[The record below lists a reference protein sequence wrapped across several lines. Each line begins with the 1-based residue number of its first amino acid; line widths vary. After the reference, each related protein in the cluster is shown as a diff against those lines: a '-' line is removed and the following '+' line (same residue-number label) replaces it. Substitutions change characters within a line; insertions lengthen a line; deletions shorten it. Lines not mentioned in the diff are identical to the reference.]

1 MRGGHD
7 RRMRLGA
14 IPFMVVILMSLVLP
28 MAFVLY
34 GSFIANDEYSL
45 ENYREVFTSVF
56 YLGAFRTSIGLSALT
71 AAIGVVLGLVVA
83 ASLRRSSEGLR
94 RLILTYSNIAA
105 NFVGVPLAFAFII
118 MFGFN
123 GAFTLIL
130 KRYGLVDEI
139 NIYSFEGLILVYSY
153 FQVSLAA
160 LLIFPALAGITFDL
174 EEAARLMGVPATR
187 FWWRV
192 GLPILRNSLIAVFC
206 LLFAN
211 AMGTYATVY
220 ALVGGSANLVTVR
233 IGELVGGDVFSDPNL
248 ANALAIVLVVTLL
261 VPVIVGQLLSR
272 PEPAHA

>member
-1 MRGGHD
+1 MTEAHD

-14 IPFMVVILMSLVLP
+14 VPFLVTIAMALVVP
-28 MAFVLY
+28 MAFVVY
-34 GSFIANDEYSL
+34 GSFIAADEWSL
-45 ENYREVFTSVF
+45 ANYEEIFTNVF
-56 YLGAFRTSIGLSALT
+56 YRGAFRTSIGLSALT
-71 AAIGVVLGLVVA
+71 AAIGLVLGLVVA
-83 ASLRRSSEGLR
+83 AHLRRVSGALR
-94 RLILTYSNIAA
+94 RLVLTYSNIAA

-130 KRYGLVDEI
+130 KRYGLVNEI
-139 NIYSFEGLILVYSY
+139 NVYSFGGLILVYSY

-160 LLIFPALAGITFDL
+160 LLIYPALAAITTEL
-174 EEAARLMGVPATR
+174 EEAARLMGVSRAR
-187 FWWRV
+187 FWRRV
-192 GLPILRNSLIAVFC
+192 GLPIIRNPLIAVYC

-248 ANALAIVLVVTLL
+248 ANALSTLLVVTLL
-261 VPVIVGQLLSR
+261 IPVVVGQILTR
-272 PEPAHA
+272 KGPAHG

>member
-1 MRGGHD
+1 MTEAHD

-14 IPFMVVILMSLVLP
+14 APFIVAIAMSLVLP
-28 MAFVLY
+28 MLYVLF
-34 GSFIANDEYSL
+34 GSLVANDEYSL
-45 ENYREVFTSVF
+45 ANYQEIFGNIF
-56 YLGAFRTSIGLSALT
+56 YINAFRTSAGISVLT
-71 AAIGVVLGLVVA
+71 AAIGLSLGLVVA
-83 ASLRRSSEGLR
+83 AALRRASEGTR
-94 RLILTYSNIAA
+94 RLVLTYSNIAA

-139 NIYSFEGLILVYSY
+139 NIYSFGGLILVYSY

-160 LLIFPALAGITFDL
+160 LLIYPALAAITFDL
-174 EEAARLMGVPATR
+174 EEAARLMGVPPMK

-233 IGELVGGDVFSDPNL
+233 IGELVAGDVFSDPNL
-248 ANALAIVLVVTLL
+248 ANALSIVLVVTLL
-261 VPVIVGQLLSR
+261 IPVVIGQALSR
-272 PEPAHA
+272 REPAYG

>member
-1 MRGGHD
+1 MTEAHD

-14 IPFMVVILMSLVLP
+14 VPFMVTIAMALVVP
-28 MAFVLY
+28 MGFVVY
-34 GSFIANDEYSL
+34 GSFIAADEWSL
-45 ENYREVFTSVF
+45 ANYEEIFGNVF
-56 YLGAFRTSIGLSALT
+56 YRGAFRTSIGLSALT
-71 AAIGVVLGLVVA
+71 AAIGLVLGLVVA
-83 ASLRRSSEGLR
+83 AHLRRVSGALR
-94 RLILTYSNIAA
+94 RLVLTYSNIAA

-130 KRYGLVDEI
+130 KRYGLVNEI
-139 NIYSFEGLILVYSY
+139 NVYSFGGLILVYSY

-160 LLIFPALAGITFDL
+160 LLLYPALAAITTEI
-174 EEAARLMGVPATR
+174 EEAARLMGVSRAR
-187 FWWRV
+187 FWRRV
-192 GLPILRNSLIAVFC
+192 GLPIIRNPLIAVYC

-248 ANALAIVLVVTLL
+248 ANALSTLL
-261 VPVIVGQLLSR
+261 VVVLLIPVVVGQILTR
-272 PEPAHA
+272 KGPAHG

>member
-139 NIYSFEGLILVYSY
+139 NIYSFGGLILVYSY

>member
-1 MRGGHD
+1 MTDAQD

-14 IPFMVVILMSLVLP
+14 VPFMVTILMALVLP
-28 MAFVLY
+28 MGFVLY
-34 GSFIANDEYSL
+34 GSFIAADEWSL
-45 ENYREVFTSVF
+45 ANYEEIVTNVF
-56 YLGAFRTSIGLSALT
+56 YRGAFRTSIGLSALT
-71 AAIGVVLGLVVA
+71 AAIGLVLGLVVA
-83 ASLRRSSEGLR
+83 AHLRRVSGGMR
-94 RLILTYSNIAA
+94 RLVLTYSNIAA

-130 KRYGLVDEI
+130 KRYGLVNEI
-139 NIYSFEGLILVYSY
+139 NIYSFGGLILVYSY

-160 LLIFPALAGITFDL
+160 LLTYPALAAITPDL
-174 EEAARLMGVPATR
+174 EEAARLMGVSRAR
-187 FWWRV
+187 FWRRV
-192 GLPILRNSLIAVFC
+192 GLPILRNPLIAVYC

-248 ANALAIVLVVTLL
+248 ANALSVLLVVTLL
-261 VPVIVGQLLSR
+261 VPVIVGQILTR
-272 PEPAHA
+272 KGPAHG

>member
-1 MRGGHD
+1 MTDAHD

-14 IPFMVVILMSLVLP
+14 VPFIVTIAMALVFPMSFVVW
-28 MAFVLY
+28 
-34 GSFIANDEYSL
+34 GSFIAADEWSL
-45 ENYREVFTSVF
+45 DNYREIFGNVF
-56 YLGAFRTSIGLSALT
+56 YRGAFRTSIGLSALT
-71 AAIGVVLGLVVA
+71 AAIGLVLGLVVA
-83 ASLRRSSEGLR
+83 AHLKRVSGGLR
-94 RLILTYSNIAA
+94 RLVLTYSNIAA

-139 NIYSFEGLILVYSY
+139 NVYSFGGLILVYSY

-160 LLIFPALAGITFDL
+160 LLLYPALAAITTDL
-174 EEAARLMGVPATR
+174 EEAARLMGVSRAR
-187 FWWRV
+187 FWRRV
-192 GLPILRNSLIAVFC
+192 GLPIIRNPLIAVYC

-248 ANALAIVLVVTLL
+248 ANALSTLL
-261 VPVIVGQLLSR
+261 VVVLLIPVIVGQILTR
-272 PEPAHA
+272 KGPAHG

>member
-1 MRGGHD
+1 MIEAHD
-7 RRMRLGA
+7 HRARLGA
-14 IPFMVVILMSLVLP
+14 APFMIAIMMSLVLP
-28 MAFVLY
+28 MSFVLY
-34 GSFIANDEYSL
+34 GSFIVNDEYSL
-45 ENYREVFTSVF
+45 ANYREIFTNIF
-56 YLGAFRTSIGLSALT
+56 YLGAFRSSIGLSMLT
-71 AAIGVVLGLVVA
+71 AAIGVTLGLVIA
-83 ASLRRSSEGLR
+83 ASLRRISEGLR

-118 MFGFN
+118 MFGLN

-130 KRYGLVDEI
+130 KRYGLVDEL
-139 NIYSFEGLILVYSY
+139 NIYSFGGLILVYSY

-160 LLIFPALAGITFDL
+160 LLIFPALSGITFDL
-174 EEAARLMGVPATR
+174 DDAAQIMGVSRVR

-233 IGELVGGDVFSDPNL
+233 IGELVAGDVFSDPNL

-261 VPVIVGQLLSR
+261 IPVFVGQWLSR
-272 PEPAHA
+272 SEVAHG

>member
-1 MRGGHD
+1 MTESHD

-14 IPFMVVILMSLVLP
+14 VPFIVTIFMALVLP
-28 MAFVLY
+28 MGFVVY
-34 GSFIANDEYSL
+34 GSFIAADEWSL
-45 ENYREVFTSVF
+45 ANYEEIFTSVF

-71 AAIGVVLGLVVA
+71 AAIGLVLGLVVA
-83 ASLRRSSEGLR
+83 AHLRRVSGGLR
-94 RLILTYSNIAA
+94 RVVLTYSNIAA

-130 KRYGLVDEI
+130 KRYGLVNEI
-139 NIYSFEGLILVYSY
+139 NVYSFGGLILVYSY

-160 LLIFPALAGITFDL
+160 LLLYPALAAITTDL
-174 EEAARLMGVPATR
+174 EEAARLMGVTRAR
-187 FWWRV
+187 FWRRV
-192 GLPILRNSLIAVFC
+192 GLPILRNPLIAVYC

-248 ANALAIVLVVTLL
+248 ANALSVLLVVTLL
-261 VPVIVGQLLSR
+261 IPVLVGQILTR
-272 PEPAHA
+272 KGPAHA

>member
-1 MRGGHD
+1 MTDAPD

-14 IPFMVVILMSLVLP
+14 VPFIIVIMMSLVLP
-28 MAFVLY
+28 MSYVLY

-45 ENYREVFTSVF
+45 ANYREVFTSVF

-71 AAIGVVLGLVVA
+71 AAIGVSLGLIVA
-83 ASLRRSSEGLR
+83 ASLRRAPESLR

-139 NIYSFEGLILVYSY
+139 NIYSFGGLILVYSY

-160 LLIFPALAGITFDL
+160 LLIYPALAAITSDL
-174 EEAARLMGVPATR
+174 EEAARLMGVARIR

-248 ANALAIVLVVTLL
+248 ANALSIVLVITLL
-261 VPVIVGQLLSR
+261 VPVVLGQLLSR
-272 PEPAHA
+272 REPTHA

>member
-1 MRGGHD
+1 MTDAHD

-14 IPFMVVILMSLVLP
+14 VPFMVTIAMALVLP
-28 MAFVLY
+28 MSFVVY
-34 GSFIANDEYSL
+34 GSFISADEWSLANYE
-45 ENYREVFTSVF
+45 EIFGNVF
-56 YLGAFRTSIGLSALT
+56 YRGAFRTSIGLSALT
-71 AAIGVVLGLVVA
+71 AAIGLVLGLVVA
-83 ASLRRSSEGLR
+83 AHLKRVSGGLR
-94 RLILTYSNIAA
+94 RLVLTYSNIAA

-130 KRYGLVDEI
+130 KRYGIVNEI
-139 NIYSFEGLILVYSY
+139 NVYSFGGLILVYSY

-160 LLIFPALAGITFDL
+160 LLIYPALAAITTEL
-174 EEAARLMGVPATR
+174 EEAARLMGVSRAR
-187 FWWRV
+187 FWRRV
-192 GLPILRNSLIAVFC
+192 GLPIIRNPLIAVYC

-248 ANALAIVLVVTLL
+248 ANALSTLLVVTLL
-261 VPVIVGQLLSR
+261 IPVVVGQILTR
-272 PEPAHA
+272 KGPAHG

>member
-1 MRGGHD
+1 MTEAHD

-14 IPFMVVILMSLVLP
+14 VPFMVTIAMALVVP
-28 MAFVLY
+28 MGFVVY
-34 GSFIANDEYSL
+34 GSFIAADEWSL
-45 ENYREVFTSVF
+45 ANYEEIFSNVF
-56 YLGAFRTSIGLSALT
+56 YRGAFRTSIGLSALT
-71 AAIGVVLGLVVA
+71 AAIGLVLGLVVA
-83 ASLRRSSEGLR
+83 AHLRRVSGALR
-94 RLILTYSNIAA
+94 RLVLTYSNIAA

-130 KRYGLVDEI
+130 KRYGLVNEI
-139 NIYSFEGLILVYSY
+139 NVYSFGGLILVYSY

-160 LLIFPALAGITFDL
+160 LLLYPALAAITTEL
-174 EEAARLMGVPATR
+174 EEAARLMGVSRAR
-187 FWWRV
+187 FWRRV
-192 GLPILRNSLIAVFC
+192 GLPIIRNPLIAVYC

-248 ANALAIVLVVTLL
+248 ANALSTLLVVTLL
-261 VPVIVGQLLSR
+261 IPVVVGQILTR
-272 PEPAHA
+272 KGPAHG

>member
-1 MRGGHD
+1 MTDAHD
-7 RRMRLGA
+7 RRMRLAA
-14 IPFMVVILMSLVLP
+14 IPFIFVILMSLVLP
-28 MAFVLY
+28 MGFVLY

-45 ENYREVFTSVF
+45 ANYQEVFTSVF

-71 AAIGVVLGLVVA
+71 AAIGLVLGLIIA
-83 ASLRRSSEGLR
+83 AALRRSSEGLR

-118 MFGFN
+118 IFGFN

-130 KRYGLVDEI
+130 KRYGLVNEI
-139 NIYSFEGLILVYSY
+139 NIYSFGGLILVYSY

-160 LLIFPALAGITFDL
+160 LLIYPALAAITFDL
-174 EEAARLMGVPATR
+174 EEASRLMGVSRVR

-261 VPVIVGQLLSR
+261 IPVVVGQLLSR
-272 PEPAHA
+272 REVGHA

>member
-1 MRGGHD
+1 MTEAHD

-14 IPFMVVILMSLVLP
+14 VPFMIAIAMALVFP
-28 MAFVLY
+28 MAFVVW
-34 GSFIANDEYSL
+34 GSFIAADEWSL
-45 ENYREVFTSVF
+45 DNYREIFTSVF

-71 AAIGVVLGLVVA
+71 AGIGLVLGLVVA
-83 ASLRRSSEGLR
+83 AHLKRVSGGLR
-94 RLILTYSNIAA
+94 RLVLTYSNIAA

-130 KRYGLVDEI
+130 KRYGMVDEI
-139 NIYSFEGLILVYSY
+139 NIYSFGGLILVYSY

-160 LLIFPALAGITFDL
+160 LLIYPGLAGITFDL
-174 EEAARLMGVPATR
+174 EEAARLMGVSRLR

-220 ALVGGSANLVTVR
+220 ALVGGSANVVTVR

-248 ANALAIVLVVTLL
+248 ANALSIVLVVTLL
-261 VPVIVGQLLSR
+261 IPVVLGQVLSR
-272 PEPAHA
+272 REPAHA

>member
-1 MRGGHD
+1 MMKAHD

-14 IPFMVVILMSLVLP
+14 IPFIIVILMSLVLP
-28 MAFVLY
+28 MGFVLY
-34 GSFIANDEYSL
+34 GSFIAADEYSL
-45 ENYREVFTSVF
+45 ANYEEVFTSVF

-71 AAIGVVLGLVVA
+71 ASIGLVLGLVVA
-83 ASLRRSSEGLR
+83 ASLRRSSDSLR

-139 NIYSFEGLILVYSY
+139 NIYSFGGLILVYSY

-160 LLIFPALAGITFDL
+160 LLIYPGLAGITFDL
-174 EEAARLMGVPATR
+174 EEAARLMGVSRLR

-248 ANALAIVLVVTLL
+248 ANALSIVLVVTLL
-261 VPVIVGQLLSR
+261 VPVIVGQVLSR
-272 PEPAHA
+272 REPAHA

>member
-1 MRGGHD
+1 MTDAHD

-14 IPFMVVILMSLVLP
+14 VPFIVVILMSLVVP
-28 MAFVLY
+28 MGYVLY
-34 GSFIANDEYSL
+34 GSFIANDEYSFA
-45 ENYREVFTSVF
+45 NYQEVFTSVF

-71 AAIGVVLGLVVA
+71 ATIGVCLGLVIA
-83 ASLRRSSEGLR
+83 ASLRRAPEGLR

-139 NIYSFEGLILVYSY
+139 NIYSFGGLILVYSY

-160 LLIFPALAGITFDL
+160 LLIYPGLAGITFDL
-174 EEAARLMGVPATR
+174 EEAARLMGVSRLR

-220 ALVGGSANLVTVR
+220 ALVGGSANVVTVR

-248 ANALAIVLVVTLL
+248 ANALSIVLVVTLL
-261 VPVIVGQLLSR
+261 IPVFLGQVLSR
-272 PEPAHA
+272 REPAHA

>member
-1 MRGGHD
+1 
-7 RRMRLGA
+7 
-14 IPFMVVILMSLVLP
+14 VI
-28 MAFVLY
+28 
-34 GSFIANDEYSL
+34 
-45 ENYREVFTSVF
+45 
-56 YLGAFRTSIGLSALT
+56 
-71 AAIGVVLGLVVA
+71 A
-83 ASLRRSSEGLR
+83 ASLRRAPEGLR

-139 NIYSFEGLILVYSY
+139 NIYSFGGLILVYSY

-160 LLIFPALAGITFDL
+160 LLIYPGLAGITFDL
-174 EEAARLMGVPATR
+174 EEAARLMGVSRLR

-220 ALVGGSANLVTVR
+220 ALVGGSANVVTVR

-248 ANALAIVLVVTLL
+248 ANALSIVLVVTLL
-261 VPVIVGQLLSR
+261 IPVVLGQVLSR
-272 PEPAHA
+272 REPAHA

>member
-1 MRGGHD
+1 MA
-7 RRMRLGA
+7 A
-14 IPFMVVILMSLVLP
+14 IPFVIVILMSLVLP
-28 MAFVLY
+28 MGFILY
-34 GSFIANDEYSL
+34 GSFIAEDEYSL
-45 ENYREVFTSVF
+45 ANYREVFTSVF

-71 AAIGVVLGLVVA
+71 AAIGVVLGLTVA
-83 ASLRRSSEGLR
+83 AALRRSSETLR

-139 NIYSFEGLILVYSY
+139 NIYSFGGLILVYSY

-160 LLIFPALAGITFDL
+160 LLIYPGLAAITFDL
-174 EEAARLMGVPATR
+174 EEAAKLMGVSAMR

-233 IGELVGGDVFSDPNL
+233 IGELVAGDVFSDPNL

-261 VPVIVGQLLSR
+261 IPVVVGQLLSR
-272 PEPAHA
+272 REPTHG

>member
-1 MRGGHD
+1 MTEAHD

-14 IPFMVVILMSLVLP
+14 VPFMITIAMALVFP
-28 MAFVLY
+28 MAFVVY
-34 GSFIANDEYSL
+34 GSFIAADEWSL
-45 ENYREVFTSVF
+45 ANYEEIFGNVF
-56 YLGAFRTSIGLSALT
+56 YRGAFRTSIGLSALT
-71 AAIGVVLGLVVA
+71 AAIGLVLGLVVA
-83 ASLRRSSEGLR
+83 AHLKRVSGGLR
-94 RLILTYSNIAA
+94 RLVLTYSNIAA

-130 KRYGLVDEI
+130 KRYGLVNEI
-139 NIYSFEGLILVYSY
+139 NVYSFGGLILVYSY

-160 LLIFPALAGITFDL
+160 LLLYPALAAITTEL
-174 EEAARLMGVPATR
+174 EEAARLMGVSRAR
-187 FWWRV
+187 FWRRV
-192 GLPILRNSLIAVFC
+192 GLPMIRNPLIAVYC

-248 ANALAIVLVVTLL
+248 ANALSTLL
-261 VPVIVGQLLSR
+261 VVVLLIPVIIGQILTR
-272 PEPAHA
+272 KGPAHG

>member
-1 MRGGHD
+1 MTDAHD

-14 IPFMVVILMSLVLP
+14 VPFILVILMSLVVP
-28 MAFVLY
+28 MGYVLY

-45 ENYREVFTSVF
+45 ANYQEVFTSVF

-71 AAIGVVLGLVVA
+71 AAIGVSLGLVVA
-83 ASLRRSSEGLR
+83 ASLRRAPEALR

-139 NIYSFEGLILVYSY
+139 NIYSFGGLILVYSY

-160 LLIFPALAGITFDL
+160 LLIYPALAAITFDL
-174 EEAARLMGVPATR
+174 EEAARLMGVPRLR

-248 ANALAIVLVVTLL
+248 ANALSIVLVVTLL
-261 VPVIVGQLLSR
+261 IPVVLGQILSR
-272 PEPAHA
+272 QEPAHA